1 MHREPSRQ
9 PEMRFQVPVTTL
21 EPALFDM
28 SPPIITSYD
37 TARTRKDDPVQ
48 SHMAA
53 DRSQATKKDVRQRV
67 LRILADSWREMD
79 GNEIN
84 AAYAAK
90 YPMTAHF
97 DSGRKRAGELA
108 TEGMLHARKVDDFG
122 RPLKLALYSITAAGW
137 KELDRG

>member
-1 MHREPSRQ
+1 
-9 PEMRFQVPVTTL
+9 
-21 EPALFDM
+21 M
-28 SPPIITSYD
+28 SPISVAERPVSMPPMLWDDD
-37 TARTRKDDPVQ
+37 TARTRTNDPIQ

-84 AAYAAK
+84 QAYAEK

-97 DSGRKRAGELA
+97 DSGRKRSGELA
-108 TEGMLHARKVDDFG
+108 AEGLLHARKVDDFG
-122 RPLKLALYSITAAGW
+122 WPLKSALYSITAAGW